1 MSETRRPR
9 LAIISSW
16 NDSCGNASYTYVLK
30 KEFEK
35 HYDVEVLGLDL
46 YLLKQTGRI
55 FRRRARRHILE
66 MAAKLRQF
74 DYVNIQFEAGLY
86 GATIYDIWRNVRALM
101 DAAPNLILTMHR
113 IDTENNSLL
122 KDIVL
127 SFVTFSVRPLRQR
140 RSLYNYAWLYKKM
153 ILHVRKLTRH
163 KNAWIKVHTKREK
176 RIVQDFFEFEGVM
189 DAPLAFLDA
198 QERARVHNDVRPDAM
213 RARYNLPPD
222 AKIIGAFG
230 YIANYKGFEDLIRA
244 LRLLPDNW
252 YLLVVGSQHPQSIK
266 PWTSVDAYLAKLL
279 LEIETP
285 LARQFDLLPR
295 DLRGRL
301 QIDARLSSLPAVVP
315 DGPSLTDRVRF
326 VGNVDDDEFTFMLRN
341 SDAVVLPYLEVGQS
355 MSGVIA
361 LAIESGARLFCSNNL
376 SFAEARRYYGDV
388 FSRFDMGNYIEIA
401 QRIIYDDSDYS
412 ARREEAFAKYSIT
425 TLVDLQRRMFEGKV
439 H

>member
-1 MSETRRPR
+1 
-9 LAIISSW
+9 
-16 NDSCGNASYTYVLK
+16 
-30 KEFEK
+30 
-35 HYDVEVLGLDL
+35 
-46 YLLKQTGRI
+46 
-55 FRRRARRHILE
+55 
-66 MAAKLRQF
+66 
-74 DYVNIQFEAGLY
+74 
-86 GATIYDIWRNVRALM
+86 
-101 DAAPNLILTMHR
+101 
-113 IDTENNSLL
+113 
-122 KDIVL
+122 
-127 SFVTFSVRPLRQR
+127 
-140 RSLYNYAWLYKKM
+140 
-153 ILHVRKLTRH
+153 VRKLARH

-176 RIVQDFFEFEGVM
+176 RIVEDFFDFHGVM

-198 QERARVHNDVRPDAM
+198 QERDRVLADLRPAAL
-213 RARYNLPPD
+213 RERYNLPAD
-222 AKIIGAFG
+222 AKVIGAFG

-244 LRLLPDNW
+244 LRLLPENW

-279 LEIETP
+279 LEVETP

-301 QIDARLSSLPAVVP
+301 QIDADLGALQGIVP

-401 QRIIYDDSDYS
+401 QRVKYDTADYS
-412 ARREEAFAKYSIT
+412 EQREKMFQKYSIS
-425 TLVDLQRRMFEGKV
+425 TLVDLQCRMFEGRV
-439 H
+439 G